1 VRTAPAIL
9 DDPAAIA
16 AVDASGMI
24 GAIGRLGS
32 DLVDGFAAGGSVE
45 GVPDPAEVRDVVVA
59 GMGGSAVPGDVVRS
73 SHGADLLVPVTV
85 CRGYRLPRAC
95 GPSTLVVAVSVS
107 GNTKETLACYEQA
120 SRAGCAL
127 VAVSRGGELA
137 ARAAADGIP
146 HVVVPAEIPV
156 PRAAIGFLSGAML
169 GILER
174 TGLLL
179 GLSESVARTG
189 RALDQRF
196 VLLDA
201 EVPTGANEAKRLA
214 AWMGGRTPVMWATEG
229 AAEAAALRWKNQLN
243 ENAKVPAFHAVLPEL
258 GHNEVEG
265 WGPGAGSSF
274 ALVVLRHPGEP
285 PPVAA
290 RVGSVLA
297 AIDGAGLE
305 SRQVM
310 AEGRDALE
318 WLFWLVQLGDLA
330 SVYLAAARGV
340 DPTPTPVL
348 NALKAPSPQ

>member
-16 AVDASGMI
+16 AIDAGGMI
-24 GAIGRLGS
+24 GAIGRLGA
-32 DLVDGFAAGGSVE
+32 DLVDGFAAGIAVNGL
-45 GVPDPAEVRDVVVA
+45 PDPAEVRDVVVA

-73 SHGADLLVPVTV
+73 SFAADLPVPVTV
-85 CRGYRLPRAC
+85 SRGFRLPRAC
-95 GPSTLVVAVSVS
+95 GPSTLVAAVSVS

-120 SRAGCAL
+120 SDAGCAV
-127 VAVSRGGELA
+127 VAFSRGGELA
-137 ARAAADGIP
+137 ARAAADGVP

-156 PRAAIGFLSGAML
+156 PRAAIGFLSGSML

-174 TGLLL
+174 TGLLR
-179 GLSESVARTG
+179 GVAEPVDRTG
-189 RALDQRF
+189 QALDRRF
-196 VLLDA
+196 ELLAAD
-201 EVPTGANEAKRLA
+201 VPIDENEAKRLA
-214 AWMGGRTPVMWATEG
+214 AWMAGRTPVVWATEG

-265 WGPGAGSSF
+265 WGPGSGSSF
-274 ALVVLRHPGEP
+274 ALAVLRHPGEP
-285 PPVAA
+285 PPVAS
-290 RVGSVLA
+290 RVGPVLA
-297 AIDGAGLE
+297 AIAGAGLDARE
-305 SRQVM
+305 LM
-310 AEGRDALE
+310 AEGHDPLE

-348 NALKAPSPQ
+348 NSLKVPPPA